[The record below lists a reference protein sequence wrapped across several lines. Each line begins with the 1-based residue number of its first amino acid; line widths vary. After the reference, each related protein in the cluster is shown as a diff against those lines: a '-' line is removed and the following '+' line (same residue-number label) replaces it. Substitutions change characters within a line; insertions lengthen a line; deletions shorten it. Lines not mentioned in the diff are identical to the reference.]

1 MAGPDRARHPQA
13 AGVSDPPKPAPN
25 LHFAGQ
31 MKDGAFEGKQF
42 LVERDGQFIQL
53 SELLLLTIAHVD
65 GKRSIEEI
73 AKGVSMK
80 AFRQVTPDN
89 VRTLLAKLVP
99 LGLVAGADGTLVP
112 SAREQAA
119 RSPMQVQLK
128 MAVIPPS
135 LTNAITGFF
144 KVLYLPPV
152 VVLILAAAAAA
163 HAWLYLIH
171 GVSRS
176 VHDVL
181 YSPGLILILF
191 FAFVFSAAFHEIGH
205 GAGLRYGGGTVRAM
219 GAGLYLVYPVFYTDI
234 TDAYRLGRGGKLRT
248 SLGGFY
254 FNLIFSLGVL
264 GLYALTH
271 AEFLLIVMALID
283 LEIVYQ
289 MLPFV
294 RMDGYWILA
303 DLTGIPDFFSQMG
316 AFYRSLLGKREGEI
330 ADLKPWAKTV
340 FVLYTIIVV
349 PVIALLVF
357 FAIKTFPAV
366 FATALDSASKLV
378 GTAGDGLA
386 HGDVVAVAAA
396 IVQILILGLQVL
408 GLGVIVF
415 TVLKRIFVG
424 LWRWGSASPIKRL
437 ASSGASLAILA
448 LLVFLWTPALPN
460 GAPGPLYAN
469 ATQNFSPIPQTA
481 RGTIG
486 DAVPA
491 VEAIVPA
498 SLREPVP
505 SEAPTNVPQASP
517 SSAPESSPPES
528 SPSTVPSSTSTVTP
542 FSTPPPATT
551 APTVAPSVAPTPA
564 GTPASSPTP

>member
-1 MAGPDRARHPQA
+1 MAGPDGARRPQV

-53 SELLLLTIAHVD
+53 SELLLLTLAHVD

-73 AKGVSMK
+73 AKGVSTK

-89 VRTLLAKLVP
+89 VRALLAKLVP
-99 LGLVAGADGTLVP
+99 LGLVAGADGSLVP

-135 LTNAITGFF
+135 VTNAVTGLF
-144 KVLYLPPV
+144 KVLYFPPIL
-152 VVLILAAAAAA
+152 VLVLAAAAAA
-163 HAWLYLIH
+163 HVWLYLIH
-171 GVSRS
+171 GVGKS

-191 FAFVFSAAFHEIGH
+191 VAFVLSAAFHEIGH

-264 GLYALTH
+264 GLYAITH
-271 AEFLLIVMALID
+271 AEFLLIVMAFID
-283 LEIVYQ
+283 LEIIYQ

-316 AFYRSLLGKREGEI
+316 AFVRSFFGKREGEI

-340 FVLYTIIVV
+340 FVIYTIIVV
-349 PVIALLVF
+349 PLIALLIF

-366 FATALDSASKLV
+366 FATALDSASKLA
-378 GTAGDGLA
+378 GTAGEGLSK
-386 HGDVVAVAAA
+386 GDAVAVAAA
-396 IVQILILGLQVL
+396 VVQILILGLQVL
-408 GLGVIVF
+408 GLGVVVF

-424 LWRWGSASPIKRL
+424 LWKWGSGSPAKRL
-437 ASSGASLAILA
+437 ASSFASLAILA

-460 GAPGPLYAN
+460 GAPGPLYST

-491 VEAIVPA
+491 LDAIVPQT
-498 SLREPVP
+498 LREP
-505 SEAPTNVPQASP
+505 AASP
-517 SSAPESSPPES
+517 SVAPEG
-528 SPSTVPSSTSTVTP
+528 SPSATPTSTSSAVPSTTSTVTP
-542 FSTPPPATT
+542 LSTQPPATAAPT
-551 APTVAPSVAPTPA
+551 AAPTVAP
-564 GTPASSPTP
+564 TPASTQAPSATP

>member
-1 MAGPDRARHPQA
+1 MAGPDRARRPQV

-53 SELLLLTIAHVD
+53 SELLLLTLAHVD

-73 AKGVSMK
+73 AKGTSAK

-89 VRTLLAKLVP
+89 VRALLAKLVP
-99 LGLVAGADGTLVP
+99 LGLVAGADGALVP
-112 SAREQAA
+112 SAREAAA

-128 MAVIPPS
+128 MAVIPPAA
-135 LTNAITGFF
+135 TNAITGFF
-144 KVLYLPPV
+144 KALYFPPV
-152 VVLILAAAAAA
+152 LIVVLAAAAAA

-171 GVSRS
+171 GVGKS

-191 FAFVFSAAFHEIGH
+191 VAFVLSAAFHEIGH

-254 FNLIFSLGVL
+254 FNLIFSLGIL
-264 GLYALTH
+264 GLYAVTH

-316 AFYRSLLGKREGEI
+316 AFVRSLFGKREGEI

-340 FVLYTIIVV
+340 FILYTIIVV
-349 PVIALLVF
+349 PLIALLVF
-357 FAIKTFPAV
+357 FAIKTFPTV
-366 FATALDSASKLV
+366 FATAVDSASKLA
-378 GTAGDGLA
+378 GTAGEGLA
-386 HGDVVAVAAA
+386 KGDVIAVAAA
-396 IVQILILGLQVL
+396 VVQILILGLQVL
-408 GLGVIVF
+408 GLGVVVF

-424 LWRWGSASPIKRL
+424 LWRWGSGSPTKRI
-437 ASSGASLAILA
+437 ASSCASLAILA

-460 GAPGPLYAN
+460 GTAGPLYATT
-469 ATQNFSPIPQTA
+469 TQNFSPIPQTA

-491 VEAIVPA
+491 VDAIVPPT
-498 SLREPVP
+498 LREPAP
-505 SEAPTNVPQASP
+505 ADAPTSAPQASP
-517 SSAPESSPPES
+517 SSAPAS
-528 SPSTVPSSTSTVTP
+528 SPSAVPPSAVPSSTSTVTP
-542 FSTPPPATT
+542 LSTLPPAT
-551 APTVAPSVAPTPA
+551 VAPTPA
-564 GTPASSPTP
+564 STPAPSPTP

>member
-1 MAGPDRARHPQA
+1 MAGPDRARHPQV
-13 AGVSDPPKPAPN
+13 AGVSDPPQPAPN

-31 MKDGAFEGKQF
+31 MKDGAFEGKQY
-42 LVERDGQFIQL
+42 LVERDGQFMQL
-53 SELLLLTIAHVD
+53 SELLLLTLAHVD
-65 GKRSIEEI
+65 GKRGFEEI
-73 AKGVSMK
+73 AKGVSAK
-80 AFRQVTPDN
+80 AFRQVSADN

-99 LGLVAGADGTLVP
+99 LGLVAGADGSFVP

-128 MAVIPPS
+128 MAVIPPNV
-135 LTNAITGFF
+135 TNAVTGFF
-144 KVLYLPPV
+144 KVLYFPPV
-152 VVLILAAAAAA
+152 LALVLAAAAAA
-163 HAWLYLIH
+163 HAWLYLVH
-171 GVSRS
+171 GVGKS

-191 FAFVFSAAFHEIGH
+191 VAFVLSAAFHEIGH

-264 GLYALTH
+264 GLYAVTH

-283 LEIVYQ
+283 LEIIYQ

-316 AFYRSLLGKREGEI
+316 AFVRSIFGKREGEI

-340 FVLYTIIVV
+340 FILYMIIVI
-349 PVIALLVF
+349 PVIAALVF

-366 FATALDSASKLV
+366 FATALDSGSKLAA
-378 GTAGDGLA
+378 TAGEGLSK
-386 HGDVVAVAAA
+386 GDWVAVAAA

-408 GLGVIVF
+408 GLGVVVF

-424 LWRWGSASPIKRL
+424 LWKWGSASPGKRMV
-437 ASSGASLAILA
+437 SSFASLAILA

-460 GAPGPLYAN
+460 GTAGPLYAS
-469 ATQNFSPIPQTA
+469 ATQNFAPIPDTA

-491 VEAIVPA
+491 VNAILPPA
-498 SLREPVP
+498 LVEPAASP
-505 SEAPTNVPQASP
+505 SVAPQASP
-517 SSAPESSPPES
+517 SATPASSASAVPSPTATPVS
-528 SPSTVPSSTSTVTP
+528 TQPASTV
-542 FSTPPPATT
+542 
-551 APTVAPSVAPTPA
+551 APTVAPTLAPTVAPTPA
-564 GTPASSPTP
+564 STPVASPTP

>member
-1 MAGPDRARHPQA
+1 MAGPDGARRPQV
-13 AGVSDPPKPAPN
+13 AGVSDPPKPAPKLN
-25 LHFAGQ
+25 FAGQ
-31 MKDGAFEGKQF
+31 MKDGAFEGKQY

-53 SELLLLTIAHVD
+53 SELLLLTLAHVD
-65 GKRSIEEI
+65 GKRSIDEI
-73 AKGVSMK
+73 AKAVSAK

-89 VRTLLAKLVP
+89 VRALLAKLVP
-99 LGLVAGADGTLVP
+99 LGLVAGADGTLLP

-135 LTNAITGFF
+135 VTNAITGLFRILYF
-144 KVLYLPPV
+144 PPILVLV
-152 VVLILAAAAAA
+152 LAAALAA

-171 GVSRS
+171 GVGKS

-191 FAFVFSAAFHEIGH
+191 VAFVLSAAFHEIGH

-264 GLYALTH
+264 GLYAITR

-283 LEIVYQ
+283 LEIIYQ

-316 AFYRSLLGKREGEI
+316 AFVRSIFGKREGEI

-340 FVLYTIIVV
+340 FILYTIIVI

-366 FATALDSASKLV
+366 FATALDSASKLA
-378 GTAGDGLA
+378 GTAGEGLPK
-386 HGDVVAVAAA
+386 GDLVAVAAA
-396 IVQILILGLQVL
+396 VIQILILGLQVL
-408 GLGVIVF
+408 GLGVVVF
-415 TVLKRIFVG
+415 TVLKRVFVG
-424 LWRWGSASPIKRL
+424 LWQWGSGSPTKRI
-437 ASSGASLAILA
+437 ASSFASLAILG

-460 GAPGPLYAN
+460 GTAGPLYAT
-469 ATQNFSPIPQTA
+469 ATQNFSPIPATA
-481 RGTIG
+481 RGAIG

-491 VEAIVPA
+491 VDAIVPET
-498 SLREPVP
+498 LREQPASP
-505 SEAPTNVPQASP
+505 SAEPQASP
-517 SSAPESSPPES
+517 SVTPAS
-528 SPSTVPSSTSTVTP
+528 SPSAVPSSSSTVTP
-542 FSTPPPATT
+542 FSTQPPATI
-551 APTVAPSVAPTPA
+551 APTVAPTPA
-564 GTPASSPTP
+564 TTPLPSGTP

>member
-1 MAGPDRARHPQA
+1 
-13 AGVSDPPKPAPN
+13 
-25 LHFAGQ
+25 

-42 LVERDGQFIQL
+42 LVERDGQFVQL

-73 AKGVSMK
+73 AKGVSAK

-89 VRTLLAKLVP
+89 VRALLAKLVP
-99 LGLVAGADGTLVP
+99 LGLVAGADGALVP

-135 LTNAITGFF
+135 VTNAITGFF
-144 KVLYLPPV
+144 KILYFPPILVLV
-152 VVLILAAAAAA
+152 LAAAVAA

-171 GVSRS
+171 GVGKS

-191 FAFVFSAAFHEIGH
+191 VAFVLSAAFHEIGH

-264 GLYALTH
+264 GLYAITH
-271 AEFLLIVMALID
+271 AEFLLIVMAFID

-316 AFYRSLLGKREGEI
+316 AFVRSIFGKREGEI

-340 FVLYTIIVV
+340 FILYTIIVI

-366 FATALDSASKLV
+366 FATALDSGSKLA
-378 GTAGDGLA
+378 GTAGEGLSK
-386 HGDVVAVAAA
+386 GDWVAVAASV
-396 IVQILILGLQVL
+396 VQILILGLQVL
-408 GLGVIVF
+408 GLGVVVF
-415 TVLKRIFVG
+415 TVLKRVFLG
-424 LWRWGSASPIKRL
+424 LWRWGSGSPTKRV
-437 ASSGASLAILA
+437 ASSFASLAILA
-448 LLVFLWTPALPN
+448 LLAFLWTPALPN
-460 GAPGPLYAN
+460 GAPGPLYAT

-491 VEAIVPA
+491 VDAIVPPT
-498 SLREPVP
+498 LREAAPEESP
-505 SEAPTNVPQASP
+505 STVPQASP
-517 SSAPESSPPES
+517 SSAPAS
-528 SPSTVPSSTSTVTP
+528 SPSSAPASSPSSAPADSSSAVPSNTSTVTP
-542 FSTPPPATT
+542 FSTQPPAT
-551 APTVAPSVAPTPA
+551 VAPTPA
-564 GTPASSPTP
+564 STPIPSPTP

>member
-1 MAGPDRARHPQA
+1 MAGPDGARRPQV
-13 AGVSDPPKPAPN
+13 AGVSDPPKAAPN

-31 MKDGAFEGKQF
+31 MKDGAFEGKQY
-42 LVERDGQFIQL
+42 LVERDGQFMQL
-53 SELLLLTIAHVD
+53 SELLLLTLAHVD
-65 GKRSIEEI
+65 GKRSIDDI
-73 AKGVSMK
+73 AKGVSAR

-89 VRTLLAKLVP
+89 VRALLTKLVP
-99 LGLVAGADGTLVP
+99 LGLVAGADGALAP

-128 MAVIPPS
+128 MAVIPPTV
-135 LTNAITGFF
+135 TNAVTGFF
-144 KVLYLPPV
+144 SVLYFPPV
-152 VVLILAAAAAA
+152 LVLVLAAAAAA

-171 GVSRS
+171 GVGKS

-191 FAFVFSAAFHEIGH
+191 VAFVLSAAFHEIGH

-264 GLYALTH
+264 GLYAITH

-283 LEIVYQ
+283 LEIIYQ

-316 AFYRSLLGKREGEI
+316 AFVRSIFVKREGEI
-330 ADLKPWAKTV
+330 PDLKPWAKTV

-349 PVIALLVF
+349 PLIALLVF

-366 FATALDSASKLV
+366 FATALDSASKLA
-378 GTAGDGLA
+378 GTAGEALSK
-386 HGDVVAVAAA
+386 GDIVAVAAA
-396 IVQILILGLQVL
+396 IVQVLILGLQVL
-408 GLGVIVF
+408 GLGVVVF
-415 TVLKRIFVG
+415 TVLKRIFLG
-424 LWRWGSASPIKRL
+424 LWNWGSGSATKRIV
-437 ASSGASLAILA
+437 SSFASLAILG

-460 GAPGPLYAN
+460 GTAGPLYATT
-469 ATQNFSPIPQTA
+469 TQNFSPIPQTA

-491 VEAIVPA
+491 VDAIVPPT
-498 SLREPVP
+498 LRET
-505 SEAPTNVPQASP
+505 APEASP
-517 SSAPESSPPES
+517 SAVPQE
-528 SPSTVPSSTSTVTP
+528 SPSTTPATSPSAAPSSTSTVTP
-542 FSTPPPATT
+542 LSTQPPATV
-551 APTVAPSVAPTPA
+551 APTVAP
-564 GTPASSPTP
+564 TPASTPVPSPTP

>member
-1 MAGPDRARHPQA
+1 MAGPDRARRPQVT
-13 AGVSDPPKPAPN
+13 GVSDPPKAAPN

-31 MKDGAFEGKQF
+31 MKDGAFEGKQY
-42 LVERDGQFIQL
+42 LVERDGQFMQL
-53 SELLLLTIAHVD
+53 SELLLLTLAHVD
-65 GKRSIEEI
+65 GQRSIDEI
-73 AKGVSMK
+73 AKGVSAK

-89 VRTLLAKLVP
+89 VRALLAKLVP
-99 LGLVAGADGTLVP
+99 LGLVAGADGAIVP

-135 LTNAITGFF
+135 VTNAVTGFF
-144 KVLYLPPV
+144 SVLYFPPV
-152 VVLILAAAAAA
+152 LVLVLAASLAA
-163 HAWLYLIH
+163 HAWLYLLH
-171 GVSRS
+171 GVGKS

-191 FAFVFSAAFHEIGH
+191 VAFVLSAAFHEIGH

-264 GLYALTH
+264 GLYGITH

-283 LEIVYQ
+283 LEIIYQ

-303 DLTGIPDFFSQMG
+303 DLTGIPDFFSQMC
-316 AFYRSLLGKREGEI
+316 AFVRSTFGKREGEI

-340 FVLYTIIVV
+340 FIIYMVIVV
-349 PVIALLVF
+349 PVIAALVF

-366 FATALDSASKLV
+366 FATALDSGSKLA
-378 GTAGDGLA
+378 GTASEGLA
-386 HGDVVAVAAA
+386 KGDPIAVAAA
-396 IVQILILGLQVL
+396 VVQILILGLQVL
-408 GLGVIVF
+408 GLGVVVF

-424 LWRWGSASPIKRL
+424 LWKWGSGSPAKRMI
-437 ASSGASLAILA
+437 SSFASLAVLA
-448 LLVFLWTPALPN
+448 VLVFLWTPALPN
-460 GAPGPLYAN
+460 GTAGPLYAS
-469 ATQNFSPIPQTA
+469 AQQNFSPIPQTA

-491 VEAIVPA
+491 VDAIVPQP
-498 SLREPVP
+498 LREP
-505 SEAPTNVPQASP
+505 AASP
-517 SSAPESSPPES
+517 SAVPEASPTATTPAS
-528 SPSTVPSSTSTVTP
+528 SPSVAPSSSSTSTPV
-542 FSTPPPATT
+542 STQPPATVAPT
-551 APTVAPSVAPTPA
+551 AAPTVAP
-564 GTPASSPTP
+564 TPASTPAPSPTP

>member
-53 SELLLLTIAHVD
+53 SELLLLTLAHVD

-73 AKGVSMK
+73 AKGVSTK

-89 VRTLLAKLVP
+89 VRALLAKLVP
-99 LGLVAGADGTLVP
+99 LGLVAGADGSLVP

-128 MAVIPPS
+128 MAVIPPAV
-135 LTNAITGFF
+135 TNAITGFF
-144 KVLYLPPV
+144 KILYFPPILV
-152 VVLILAAAAAA
+152 VVLAAAAAA

-171 GVSRS
+171 GVGKS

-181 YSPGLILILF
+181 YSPGLILLLF
-191 FAFVFSAAFHEIGH
+191 VAFVLSAAFHEIGH

-254 FNLIFSLGVL
+254 FNLIFSLGIL
-264 GLYALTH
+264 GLYALTR

-316 AFYRSLLGKREGEI
+316 AFVRSLVGRREGEI

-349 PVIALLVF
+349 PLIALLVF
-357 FAIKTFPAV
+357 FAVKTFPAV
-366 FATALDSASKLV
+366 FATALDSGWKLA
-378 GTAGDGLA
+378 GTAGEGLA

-396 IVQILILGLQVL
+396 AVQILILGLQVL

-424 LWRWGSASPIKRL
+424 LWRWGSGSPTKRV
-437 ASSGASLAILA
+437 ASSFASLAIVA
-448 LLVFLWTPALPN
+448 LLGVLWTPALPN
-460 GAPGPLYAN
+460 GAPGPLYAT

-491 VEAIVPA
+491 VDALVPA
-498 SLREPVP
+498 TFREPMP
-505 SEAPTNVPQASP
+505 AETPTTAPQASP
-517 SSAPESSPPES
+517 TSPPAS
-528 SPSTVPSSTSTVTP
+528 SPSTVPSSSSTVTP
-542 FSTPPPATT
+542 LSTPPPATT
-551 APTVAPSVAPTPA
+551 APTPA
-564 GTPASSPTP
+564 GSPLPSSTP

>member
-1 MAGPDRARHPQA
+1 MAGPDRARHPQVA
-13 AGVSDPPKPAPN
+13 EISDPPKPAPN

-31 MKDGAFEGKQF
+31 MKDGAFEGRQY

-53 SELLLLTIAHVD
+53 SELLLLTLAHAD
-65 GKRSIEEI
+65 GKRSLEEI
-73 AKGVSMK
+73 AKGVSAK
-80 AFRQVTPDN
+80 AFRQVTPEN
-89 VRTLLAKLVP
+89 VRALLAKLVP
-99 LGLVAGADGTLVP
+99 LGLIAGADGAIAP
-112 SAREQAA
+112 SAREKAA
-119 RSPMQVQLK
+119 QSPMQVQLK
-128 MAVIPPS
+128 MAVIPPTV
-135 LTNAITGFF
+135 TNAVTRFF
-144 KVLYLPPV
+144 SVLYLPPIIAA
-152 VVLILAAAAAA
+152 ILLASLAA
-163 HAWLYLIH
+163 HAWLYLVH
-171 GVSRS
+171 GVGRS

-191 FAFVFSAAFHEIGH
+191 VAFVFSAAFHEIGH

-283 LEIVYQ
+283 LEIIYQ

-316 AFYRSLLGKREGEI
+316 AFVRSIFGKREGEI

-349 PVIALLVF
+349 PLIAVLVF
-357 FAIKTFPAV
+357 FAVKTFPAV
-366 FATALDSASKLV
+366 FATALDSASKL
-378 GTAGDGLA
+378 AGAAGEGFSR
-386 HGDVVAVAAA
+386 GDWVAVAAA
-396 IVQILILGLQVL
+396 VVQVLILGLQVL
-408 GLGVIVF
+408 GLGVVVF

-424 LWRWGSASPIKRL
+424 LWKWGSGSPTKRMV
-437 ASSGASLAILA
+437 SSVASLAILG
-448 LLVFLWTPALPN
+448 LLVFLWTPALPT
-460 GAPGPLYAN
+460 GAPGPLYAT

-481 RGTIG
+481 RGTVG

-491 VEAIVPA
+491 VDAIVPPA
-498 SLREPVP
+498 LREAP
-505 SEAPTNVPQASP
+505 SPSTAPDASP
-517 SSAPESSPPES
+517 SVAPDT
-528 SPSTVPSSTSTVTP
+528 SPSAVPSASTTVIP
-542 FSTPPPATT
+542 FSSPPPATT
-551 APTVAPSVAPTPA
+551 APTTAPSITPA
-564 GTPASSPTP
+564 PSGTP

>member
-1 MAGPDRARHPQA
+1 
-13 AGVSDPPKPAPN
+13 
-25 LHFAGQ
+25 
-31 MKDGAFEGKQF
+31 MKDGAFEGKQY

-53 SELLLLTIAHVD
+53 SELLLLTLAHVD
-65 GKRSIEEI
+65 GKRGIEEI
-73 AKGVSMK
+73 AQGVSAK
-80 AFRQVTPDN
+80 AFRKVTPDN
-89 VRTLLAKLVP
+89 VRALLAKLVP
-99 LGLVAGADGTLVP
+99 LGLVAGADGSFVP
-112 SAREQAA
+112 SAREHSA

-128 MAVIPPS
+128 MAVIPPTV
-135 LTNAITGFF
+135 TNAITGFF
-144 KVLYLPPV
+144 SVLYFPPV
-152 VVLILAAAAAA
+152 IVLILAAAAAA
-163 HAWLYLIH
+163 HIWLYLIH
-171 GVSRS
+171 GVGRS

-191 FAFVFSAAFHEIGH
+191 VAFVLSAAFHEIGH

-264 GLYALTH
+264 GLYAITH

-316 AFYRSLLGKREGEI
+316 AFVRSIFGKREGEI
-330 ADLKPWAKTV
+330 ADLKPWAKTI
-340 FVLYTIIVV
+340 FILYMIIVI
-349 PVIALLVF
+349 PVIAALVF

-366 FATALDSASKLV
+366 FATALDSGSKLA
-378 GTAGDGLA
+378 GTAGEGLA
-386 HGDVVAVAAA
+386 HGDWVAVAAA
-396 IVQILILGLQVL
+396 VVQILILGLQVL
-408 GLGVIVF
+408 GLGVVVF

-424 LWRWGSASPIKRL
+424 LWRWGATSPTKRMV
-437 ASSGASLAILA
+437 SSFASLAILA
-448 LLVFLWTPALPN
+448 LLAFLWTPALPN
-460 GAPGPLYAN
+460 GTAGPLYAS
-469 ATQNFSPIPQTA
+469 ATQNFSPIPETA

-491 VEAIVPA
+491 VNAIVPETLRDSIPAA
-498 SLREPVP
+498 SP
-505 SEAPTNVPQASP
+505 SGAPQASP
-517 SSAPESSPPES
+517 TTAPTSSASAVPRSS
-528 SPSTVPSSTSTVTP
+528 STVTP
-542 FSTPPPATT
+542 FSTSPPATA
-551 APTVAPSVAPTPA
+551 APTVAPTPA
-564 GTPASSPTP
+564 TSPATSPATTPVPSSTP